1 MPSIVPARDVAATSG
16 PWSPTIGDDRAHD
29 DAVADGEM
37 DPRDLSRGEVLTLLV
52 AVPVAVAG
60 FFWATSIDHDDR
72 ERWPVLMCFG
82 AVLVAVGA
90 LHRWSTR
97 RSRLSGMPQGAS
109 RREPLEL
116 VLNGLGMVVFLGT
129 SAFAAKIGSTAWALA
144 PLGLAI
150 VTLASILQLR
160 RTHYR
165 PILVPFVVGILLVL
179 FSSVATFMVATAPGL
194 SWLRIFAVLF
204 LVVVLVVAVVVGQK
218 IVRDQRNAAGHRHR
232 PPQPRFL

>member
-1 MPSIVPARDVAATSG
+1 
-16 PWSPTIGDDRAHD
+16 
-29 DAVADGEM
+29 M
-37 DPRDLSRGEVLTLLV
+37 DPRNLSRGEVLTLLV

-72 ERWPVLMCFG
+72 ELWPIRMCLG
-82 AVLVAVGA
+82 AVLVAAGA

-109 RREPLEL
+109 RRKPLEL
-116 VLNGLGMVVFLGT
+116 VLNGLGMVVFVGT
-129 SAFAAKIGSTAWALA
+129 SAFAAKIGSAVWALA

-150 VTLASILQLR
+150 VTLASILLLR

-165 PILVPFVVGILLVL
+165 PIFVPFVVGILLVL
-179 FSSVATFMVATAPGL
+179 FSSVATFMVATAPSL

-204 LVVVLVVAVVVGQK
+204 FAATAVVAVVVGQK
-218 IVRDQRNAAGHRHR
+218 IVRDQRNAAGHRPP
-232 PPQPRFL
+232 PPQFFCPMTPGAPTGTDELD